1 MTKKLNLVT
10 VIALTLS
17 VLTISGCGKNNQID
31 MDDSLNTQTGEVMTG
46 DNTVTVTV
54 ETGSTDTGTT
64 ATTTATT
71 DAAIVSKEI
80 SYEVP
85 SAQPTSITVTATLD
99 ADKNIKTISV
109 AWKFS
114 EEKSQWYIKAFS
126 DNISAAVVGKKLSE
140 ANVDKLAGAS
150 LTSNAF
156 NLAIADL
163 QTK

>member
-1 MTKKLNLVT
+1 MTKKSNI
-10 VIALTLS
+10 IAIFALS
-17 VLTISGCGKNNQID
+17 VTLLTISGCG
-31 MDDSLNTQTGEVMTG
+31 MDKDGVNMDNPWMTPGTGKVMTG
-46 DNTVTVTV
+46 DNTLTVTV
-54 ETGSTDTGTT
+54 ETGSADTVTT
-64 ATTTATT
+64 MTANT
-71 DAAIVSKEI
+71 DASIVSKEI

-85 SAQPTSITVTATLD
+85 SAQPASITVTATLD
-99 ADKNIKTISV
+99 ADKNIKNISV

-114 EEKSQWYIKAFS
+114 EEKSQWYQKAFS
-126 DNISAAVVGKKLSE
+126 EKISAAVIGKKLSE

>member
-1 MTKKLNLVT
+1 MTKKLNLVA

-17 VLTISGCGKNNQID
+17 VLAISGCGKNDID
-31 MDDSLNTQTGEVMTG
+31 DTTTNTQTSEVMTG

-64 ATTTATT
+64 VTTTTTA
-71 DAAIVSKEI
+71 DAAIVSKEV

-85 SAQPTSITVTATLD
+85 SAQPASITVTATLD

-114 EEKSQWYIKAFS
+114 EEKTQWYQKAFA